1 DNDILL
7 ALSGGLDSAVVCA
20 LCAKAVG
27 KRLHAV
33 FVDHCLLRKNE
44 AEEVKAVFGGDSFEL
59 DFRPLDKGEYFL
71 KKLDGVSDPE
81 KKRKIIGQCFIDV
94 FEQEAKSID
103 RPLFLAQ
110 GTIYPDRVE
119 SGAAGTGKSLI
130 KSPHNVGGLP
140 EDLPFLGLVE
150 PLEDLF
156 KDEVRE
162 IGRLLGLPEAIL
174 ERQPFPG
181 PGLAVRVKGTLSLE
195 KLEIARNAD
204 AIFCEEIAHLANK
217 PSQYFACLLNCAT
230 VGVKGDERF
239 VGYVVALRAVDTDDF
254 MTARPSQLPFELLE
268 NVAKRIVDEVEG
280 VSRVYYDY
288 SSKPP
293 ATIELE

>member
-1 DNDILL
+1 
-7 ALSGGLDSAVVCA
+7 
-20 LCAKAVG
+20 
-27 KRLHAV
+27 
-33 FVDHCLLRKNE
+33 
-44 AEEVKAVFGGDSFEL
+44 
-59 DFRPLDKGEYFL
+59 
-71 KKLDGVSDPE
+71 
-81 KKRKIIGQCFIDV
+81 
-94 FEQEAKSID
+94 
-103 RPLFLAQ
+103 
-110 GTIYPDRVE
+110 
-119 SGAAGTGKSLI
+119 I
-130 KSPHNVGGLP
+130 KSHHNVGGLP
-140 EDLPFLGLVE
+140 ENLPFLGLVE

-162 IGRLLGLPEAIL
+162 VGRLLGLPQAIL

-181 PGLAVRVKGTLSLE
+181 PGLGVRIKGPISEE

-204 AIFCEEIAHLANK
+204 AIFSEEIAKLEKK
-217 PSQYFACLLNCAT
+217 PDQYFACLLNSAT

-254 MTARPSQLPFELLE
+254 MTARPSHLPFELLE
-268 NVAKRIVDEVEG
+268 RLAKRIVDEVEG